1 TTSVSLILLMICSA
15 LKRFRAIIIPP
26 FLSKFITILSIK
38 VDQLSGGRSKIPNSL
53 LRGASIV
60 VAALPGRVLSNLCG
74 KKKRFYMF
82 VVLMK

>member
-1 TTSVSLILLMICSA
+1 VYSQQLAAVIVSE
-15 LKRFRAIIIPP
+15 LKINLFST
-26 FLSKFITILSIK
+26 L
-38 VDQLSGGRSKIPNSL
+38 KIPNSL